1 MNILLTGGLGYIGS
15 HISIQLLK
23 LDHNVIIIDNLSNSN
38 ISVLDRIQ
46 QITNKTISFYQHH
59 ITISSLNTIFN
70 KHSING
76 VIHLA
81 GYKSV
86 NDSINNPQD
95 YYNNNLVSTLDLL
108 QVMEQ
113 FNCFNLIF
121 SSSSTVY
128 GNNNPPFKENDKI
141 GDGITNPYGKTK
153 YMIELILMDVCNS
166 NSKWNITSLRYF
178 NPVGNHNS
186 GLLGDDPNKPNNLM
200 PILVNVA
207 LQNNTTIQLEN
218 YQQLSVYGNNYPTI
232 DGTPMRD
239 YIHVEDLARGHIL
252 ALQNID
258 KLHHYNSIN
267 LGLGKPISV
276 LELVNTFSRVN
287 KVEIPYLIKN
297 RRDGDIPI
305 SYCIAENAQKKL
317 DWYPEKTIEDMC
329 QDSWKFAKMKY
340 SMD

>member
-15 HISIQLLK
+15 HISIQLLNQN
-23 LDHNVIIIDNLSNSN
+23 HQVIIIDNLSNSN
-38 ISVLDRIQ
+38 ISVIDRIH
-46 QITNKTISFYQHH
+46 QITNKTISFYQNHL
-59 ITISSLNTIFN
+59 TIDSLNAIFN
-70 KHSING
+70 KHNIDG

-86 NDSINNPQD
+86 NDSINSPID

-108 QVMEQ
+108 QVMEKY
-113 FNCFNLIF
+113 NCFNLIF

-128 GNNNPPFKENDKI
+128 GNNKPPFKETDKI

-166 NSKWNITSLRYF
+166 NCKWNITSLRYF
-178 NPVGNHNS
+178 NPVGNHHS

-207 LQNNTTIQLEN
+207 LHNNTDIQLPQ
-218 YQQLSVYGNNYPTI
+218 YQQLSVYGNDYQTN

-239 YIHVEDLARGHIL
+239 YIHVEDLANGHIL

-258 KLHHYNSIN
+258 KLHHYNAIN
-267 LGLGKPISV
+267 LGVGKPISV
-276 LELVNTFSRVN
+276 LELVDTFIRIN
-287 KVEIPYLIKN
+287 KVKIPYQNKITHF
-297 RRDGDIPI
+297 
-305 SYCIAENAQKKL
+305 CIQSLKLLVQK
-317 DWYPEKTIEDMC
+317 
-329 QDSWKFAKMKY
+329 QKY
-340 SMD
+340 F

>member
-15 HISIQLLK
+15 HISIQLLN
-23 LDHNVIIIDNLSNSN
+23 LNHNVIIIDDLSNSN
-38 ISVLDRIQ
+38 ISVVDRIQ
-46 QITNKTISFYQHH
+46 QITNKTISLYQTH
-59 ITISSLNTIFN
+59 ITISSLNTIFS
-70 KHSING
+70 KHNIDG

-86 NDSINNPQD
+86 NGSINHPID

-108 QVMEQ
+108 KVMEHYH
-113 FNCFNLIF
+113 CFNLIF

-128 GNNNPPFKENDKI
+128 GNNIPPFKEIDKI

-178 NPVGNHNS
+178 NPVGNHSS

-207 LQNNTTIQLEN
+207 LQNNTTIQLPN
-218 YQQLSVYGNNYPTI
+218 YQQLSVYGDDYQTI

-239 YIHVEDLARGHIL
+239 YIHVEDLAKGHIL

-258 KLHHYNSIN
+258 KLSHYNSIN
-267 LGLGKPISV
+267 LGVGKQISV
-276 LELVNTFSRVN
+276 LEMVDTFIRVN
-287 KVEIPYLIKN
+287 KVELPYQIKN

-305 SYCIAENAQKKL
+305 SYCIAEKAQQKL

-340 SMD
+340 SID

>member
-1 MNILLTGGLGYIGS
+1 MAWREIGIHVSICPVTSGTPLHAAAYLGRTEVIKVLLDGGADLYMETGQGWTALVVAALFR
-15 HISIQLLK
+15 QE
-23 LDHNVIIIDNLSNSN
+23 NVIRML
-38 ISVLDRIQ
+38 
-46 QITNKTISFYQHH
+46 
-59 ITISSLNTIFN
+59 
-70 KHSING
+70 
-76 VIHLA
+76 
-81 GYKSV
+81 
-86 NDSINNPQD
+86 
-95 YYNNNLVSTLDLL
+95 
-108 QVMEQ
+108 
-113 FNCFNLIF
+113 
-121 SSSSTVY
+121 
-128 GNNNPPFKENDKI
+128 
-141 GDGITNPYGKTK
+141 
-153 YMIELILMDVCNS
+153 
-166 NSKWNITSLRYF
+166 TSR
-178 NPVGNHNS
+178 GT
-186 GLLGDDPNKPNNLM
+186 DPNKPNNLM